1 MAGAGT
7 RLLLLCTV
15 AALLALGRAD
25 EGWDDTDEYDD
36 VEEND
41 FGAPGDG
48 LALSPQAA
56 GTALQD
62 PNLAVLICL
71 SGRAQ
76 RISAATKVRT
86 PLATARCPAS
96 GAPLCSPPACS
107 HVSARAGRPDRQ
119 PQAGG
124 HQARRRRPDGRAPPA
139 ATPPRP
145 QMQPRRCSITAA
157 LRAYRLRRSSASR
170 RR

>member
-36 VEEND
+36 AEEDD

-71 SGRAQ
+71 GGRAQ
-76 RISAATKVRT
+76 RMSAATKVRT
-86 PLATARCPAS
+86 PLATARCPTS
-96 GAPLCSPPACS
+96 GAPLSSPSACS
-107 HVSARAGRPDRQ
+107 HRKR
-119 PQAGG
+119 
-124 HQARRRRPDGRAPPA
+124 
-139 ATPPRP
+139 
-145 QMQPRRCSITAA
+145 
-157 LRAYRLRRSSASR
+157 RLRF
-170 RR
+170 